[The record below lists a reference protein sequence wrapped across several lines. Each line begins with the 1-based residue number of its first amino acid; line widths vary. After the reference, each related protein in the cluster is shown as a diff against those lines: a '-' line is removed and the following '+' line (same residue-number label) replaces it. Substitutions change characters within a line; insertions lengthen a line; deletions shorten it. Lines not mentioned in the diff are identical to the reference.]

1 MEGVANRLTTS
12 SSTSV
17 TRSPIQSDWKAGCRV
32 DGSMSRKRGRETRRE
47 EAARWRTSFRESH
60 KNRGKKKRGRRAEER
75 KRRRRE
81 RGWIGRVSVRD

>member
-12 SSTSV
+12 SSTSG
-17 TRSPIQSDWKAGCRV
+17 TRSPIQSDWKASCRV

-60 KNRGKKKRGRRAEER
+60 KNREGKKGGEQRKEREEGGE
-75 KRRRRE
+75 RE
-81 RGWIGRVSVRD
+81 VGLGGCQ